1 MGLAR
6 AGQIPLGPWSSGCGA
21 DNVSPEVASPATE
34 PLSGLQPAQPGPV
47 TRVHTLCCSAWV
59 GLAHVPLLQRHP
71 FVILHFKVSFEV
83 SRTVPRIGTRCFLH
97 MRFGGQSNTLWS
109 HPPTPHGLRRGTS
122 LWPWLPAAGKEGLA
136 QLLVQSR
143 PPWMTWLLS
152 PEPPG
157 FMPRLHLVLCVCLR
171 FRFLLCK

>member
-109 HPPTPHGLRRGTS
+109 HPPTP
-122 LWPWLPAAGKEGLA
+122 PWTQKGHLPVALAPGRWEGGAGPASGSKPTTLDDLA
-136 QLLVQSR
+136 
-143 PPWMTWLLS
+143 
-152 PEPPG
+152 PEP
-157 FMPRLHLVLCVCLR
+157 
-171 FRFLLCK
+171 